1 MSNVFKSITIIGD
14 STNGREDS
22 SINNAEFNRQMS
34 NVLMSITIMSNP
46 TNGREESVH
55 KTASIV
61 HIIVQMSA
69 CDITS
74 QVFVGSE
81 LRDHF

>member
-1 MSNVFKSITIIGD
+1 MSHVFKSITIIGD

-61 HIIVQMSA
+61 HIVQMSA
-69 CDITS
+69 CDSTS
-74 QVFVGSE
+74 QVFVSSK
-81 LRDHF
+81 LRHHF